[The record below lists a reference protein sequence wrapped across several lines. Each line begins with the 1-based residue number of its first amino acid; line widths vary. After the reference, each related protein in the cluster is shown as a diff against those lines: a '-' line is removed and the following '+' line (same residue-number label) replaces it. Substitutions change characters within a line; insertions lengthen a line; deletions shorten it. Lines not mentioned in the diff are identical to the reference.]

1 MAKLPQLASLGLVW
15 ASDSEESFI
24 ILSTIKW
31 KKAEWMQDM
40 QLGLSWVYKG
50 ALYIC
55 PVGIW
60 DDFKNGL
67 VSKSTH
73 RENDISFG
81 WFRNLSNLLP
91 QRGSRLTNLGCP
103 ITEIIIPKA
112 QSMASHFAPSTF
124 EPFPLSQF
132 LINQMFM
139 ALRLQTH
146 SLKWWTKSLL
156 TFELETDRQSLD
168 QTSKLPPAEEDQ
180 YWGFW
185 GEGYMRTRLEIVLTL
200 QGPVDTKAGYFSN

>member
-1 MAKLPQLASLGLVW
+1 
-15 ASDSEESFI
+15 
-24 ILSTIKW
+24 
-31 KKAEWMQDM
+31 MQDM
-40 QLGLSWVYKG
+40 QLRLSWVYKG

-168 QTSKLPPAEEDQ
+168 QTSKLPPTEEDQ
-180 YWGFW
+180 Y
-185 GEGYMRTRLEIVLTL
+185 
-200 QGPVDTKAGYFSN
+200 